1 MHADNIAG
9 IDIGSVSIAMV
20 LLDGKGQITYRDHCF
35 HRGTIHAA
43 LKTLFDKLP
52 ARQLNGFGVVSER
65 GREFFRSGVEVN
77 EQVALIAGV
86 KHFLPNPGAI
96 ITIGGETFG
105 LILFDRQGQYHKYIS
120 NSSCAAGTGSF
131 LDQQASRLGLSGS
144 EELSRLAEAY
154 QEAPPPIATRCAVF
168 ARTDLVHIQ
177 QQGYGLP
184 AIAAGLARGVARNI
198 HDTLFHGVEL
208 LDPVIVIGGVSKN
221 RTVIQYLQEAVQHP
235 LQTLPDGEFM
245 GAIGAARI
253 ALKQQK
259 NRELPQAI
267 CIHTLLEQR
276 TPAPRSYGYP
286 PLSSV
291 KTKVPIFSNR
301 ESEVINDVEVDVYE
315 PLQRGTDYKCYLGID
330 IGSTSTKA
338 TLMDSN
344 KAVLAGLYTRTGG
357 QPIGAVQKLTRVIAL
372 LEQRLS
378 VHFSILSSG
387 TTGSGRKFMQ
397 KIVRADYAVD
407 EITAHARAAY
417 HLAPE
422 IDTIIE
428 IGGQDAKFTV
438 LRDGS
443 VTFSVMNYVC
453 AAGTGSFIEEQA
465 NRLGVSLRDYAALS
479 LQAPAPLISD
489 RCTVFMERDLNHLL
503 SLGYSREELLAAAL
517 HSVRDNYLS
526 KVAHLN
532 KIGNHIAFQGAT
544 AKNYALVRAFEQKL
558 QKPIYVSKFCHLT
571 GALGVGLKMAD
582 AKRAQQSR
590 FRKDLHAEQIVVDEY
605 VCGYC
610 NNNCKIKSMVID
622 GEPLGWGYLCGRDER
637 DAGFRKKVASG
648 FDLLRTHR
656 KVFDVTARADEP
668 AHPAG
673 VSLFREFQQGG
684 ISAIVRRPGLSL
696 AQLRNRIQF
705 NLLELRSELF
715 STGIVPRPQQG
726 ADSDLKIG
734 LPAALTMVEY
744 LPLWELF
751 FRRLGFTPVI
761 TSADTSHIKAGKEI
775 SGAEFCAPMLDFHGH
790 VRELLSRA
798 DVIFYPQ
805 LLENPAGNDTKAY
818 CYYSDYAVPIIHNI
832 PGIDLTGK
840 VVAPVLNMRSP
851 IDDIIREM
859 YLLLPDRM
867 KQQASFNRVDEAFR
881 LAWDWFQERK
891 LDLQEL
897 FQDQMGATNDIA
909 VALMGRPYFVLN
921 KSLNK
926 GIPERLAEQGIQSF
940 YMDMIPIDEKL
951 IEAGRDF
958 VQLNH
963 WHYGNQIIKTA
974 EMAARTRGLF
984 PIYMT
989 AFKCSPDSFIISYFK
1004 DIMDY
1009 YRKPYLILQL
1019 DEHEAGEGYD
1029 TRIEAAIET
1038 FRNFREAPKQKLRP
1052 RIELKRSLA
1061 DKTYLLQ
1068 DYDHLTARLAQAAFS
1083 HAGIRTL
1090 LLEQTPD
1097 TIQQSLQLN
1106 DGQCLP
1112 VSITTQGILQTIQN
1126 RRLQPHQV
1134 AFFCNT
1140 DHQVSCN
1147 LPQFPVMIKQT
1158 LSKMGHGLD
1167 EVDILVSRYLPTD
1180 LSLELMYDLYQSW
1193 LLSGLVQKI
1202 THRVRPREKT
1212 AGVTDRL
1219 CQKAEDRLSAAFMHG
1234 EPREQIFQEIIQDFL
1249 TIEIND
1255 VRLPRAG
1262 IVGDLYVRDNDILN
1276 QNLIRT
1282 LEQAGAEV
1290 VTLPFI
1296 DTVSLLSESHFQS
1309 QWLTGSYMELLRDK
1323 VFYNTLNL
1331 LSRNLS
1337 QQARPFLQDDGCGLK
1352 QDSMSYLQRHFFSMR
1367 HGGEASENL
1376 LKVYYLYER
1385 YPDLK
1390 FIIHVYPLFCC
1401 PGLVTE
1407 AIYRKVEK
1415 DLGIPIVSITYDG
1428 SQADKNRILKPY
1440 LDLTRDS

>member
-20 LLDGKGQITYRDHCF
+20 LLDGRGQITYRDYCF

-52 ARQLNGFGVVSER
+52 VRQLKGFGVVAER

-86 KHFLPNPGAI
+86 KHFFPKPGAI

-105 LILFDRQGQYHKYIS
+105 LILFDRQGHYNKYIS
-120 NSSCAAGTGSF
+120 NSACAAGTGAF

-144 EELSRLAEAY
+144 DELSRLAEIY
-154 QEAPPPIATRCAVF
+154 QGDPPPIATRCAVF

-198 HDTLFHGVEL
+198 HDTLFHGVDL
-208 LDPVIVIGGVSKN
+208 LEPVIVIGGVSKN
-221 RTVIQYLQEAVQHP
+221 RNVLQCLQEEVKLP
-235 LQTLPDGEFM
+235 LQTLPDSEFM
-245 GAIGAARI
+245 GAIGAALV
-253 ALKQQK
+253 ALQQQK
-259 NRELPQAI
+259 NKALPPAI
-267 CIHTLLEQR
+267 PLHTLLER
-276 TPAPRSYGYP
+276 SPAAPRSYGYP

-291 KTKVPIFSNR
+291 KSKIPSFASR
-301 ESEVINDVEVDVYE
+301 ESEVIDEVEVDVYE
-315 PLQRGTDYKCYLGID
+315 PLQRGTEIKCYLGID

-338 TLMDSN
+338 TLMDSGG
-344 KAVLAGLYTRTGG
+344 AALAGLYTRTGG
-357 QPIGAVQKLTRVIAL
+357 QPIAAVQKVTRVIAQ

-378 VHFSILSSG
+378 VHFRVLSGG

-397 KIVRADYAVD
+397 KIARADYAVD

-417 HLAPE
+417 HLSPE

-465 NRLGVSLRDYAALS
+465 NRLGVSLRDYAALA

-503 SLGYSREELLAAAL
+503 TLGYSHEELLAAAL

-526 KVAHLN
+526 KVAHRN

-571 GALGVGLKMAD
+571 GALGVCLKMAD
-582 AKRAQQSR
+582 AKSGQQSR
-590 FRKDLHAEQIVVDEY
+590 FRKDLHVEQVVVDEY

-610 NNNCKIKSMVID
+610 NNNCKIKSIVID

-637 DAGFRKKVASG
+637 DSGFRKKEASG

-656 KVFDVTARADEP
+656 KVFDVSARADAP
-668 AHPAG
+668 AAPSG
-673 VSLFREFQQGG
+673 VNLFREFQQGG

-726 ADSDLKIG
+726 ADAALKIG

-790 VRELLSRA
+790 IRELCSRA
-798 DVIFYPQ
+798 DIIFYPQ
-805 LLENPAGNDTKAY
+805 LLENAAGGEARAY
-818 CYYSDYAVPIIHNI
+818 CYYSDYAVPIICNI
-832 PGIDLTGK
+832 PGTDLAGN
-840 VVAPVLNMRSP
+840 VVAPVLNMHSA
-851 IDDIIREM
+851 IDEIIREM
-859 YLLLPDRM
+859 YLSFPYRM
-867 KQQASFNRVDEAFR
+867 KQQAPFNRVDEAFR
-881 LAWDWFQERK
+881 LAWDWFQERQH
-891 LDLQEL
+891 DLQEL
-897 FQDQMGATNDIA
+897 FQDQIGATNDIA

-926 GIPERLAEQGIQSF
+926 GIPERLAEQGLQSF
-940 YMDMIPIDEKL
+940 YMDMIPVDEQRID
-951 IEAGRDF
+951 AARDF
-958 VQLNH
+958 ARLNH
-963 WHYGNQIIKTA
+963 WHYGNLIIKTA
-974 EMAARTRGLF
+974 EMVARTRGLF

-989 AFKCSPDSFIISYFK
+989 AFKCSPDSFIISYFR

-1038 FRNFREAPKQKLRP
+1038 FRNFREAPKQKRRP
-1052 RIELKRSLA
+1052 RIELKRSFS

-1068 DYDHLTARLAQAAFS
+1068 DYDHLNARLTQAAFN

-1090 LLEQTPD
+1090 LIEQTAD

-1112 VSITTQGILQTIQN
+1112 VSITTQGILQTIQT
-1126 RRLQPHQV
+1126 RKLQPHQV

-1158 LSKMGHGLD
+1158 LSKMGHGL
-1167 EVDILVSRYLPTD
+1167 EQVDVLVSRYLPTD
-1180 LSLELMYDLYQSW
+1180 LSLELMYDLYQAW
-1193 LLSGLVQKI
+1193 LLAGLVQKL
-1202 THRVRPREKT
+1202 THRVRPREKN
-1212 AGVTDRL
+1212 AGATDRL
-1219 CQKAEDRLSAAFMHG
+1219 CQKAEEQLSAAFMHG
-1234 EPREQIFQEIIQDFL
+1234 ESREQVLQEIIHDFL
-1249 TIEIND
+1249 AIEIND
-1255 VRLPRAG
+1255 VRLPRVG
-1262 IVGDLYVRDNDILN
+1262 IVGDLYVRDNDTLN
-1276 QNLIRT
+1276 QNLIRS
-1282 LEQAGAEV
+1282 LEQAGAEA

-1309 QWLTGSYMELLRDK
+1309 QWLEGSYMDLLRDK

-1331 LSRNLS
+1331 LSRNLT
-1337 QQARPFLQDDGCGLK
+1337 QLARPFLKDDSCGLR
-1352 QDSMSYLQRHFFSMR
+1352 QDSITYLQRHFFSMR
-1367 HGGEASENL
+1367 HGGETSENL
-1376 LKVYYLYER
+1376 LKVYYLYEN
-1385 YPDLK
+1385 YPDLR

-1401 PGLVTE
+1401 PGLVSE
-1407 AIYRKVEK
+1407 AVYRKVEK
-1415 DLGIPIVSITYDG
+1415 DLGIPIVSIAYDG
-1428 SQADKNRILKPY
+1428 TQADKNRVLKPY
-1440 LDLTRDS
+1440 LDLTRDN